1 MILSQNSLETEYLYM
16 RLDETETM
24 GEEMKLTL
32 ELLRDSMRQNQE
44 LIAMLREENKEL
56 KEELR
61 ALKTQKPQGLQKE
74 VMRKFKRKQKDIIKG
89 KIIEIAQ
96 GRDLRIAEL
105 KEMIVDDHE
114 YCSKATFYRYIQEL
128 ISAGMIQQAGEIII
142 TQ

>member
-1 MILSQNSLETEYLYM
+1 M